1 MADNSS
7 SVPIWCDVGKNL
19 NAAYMIVSLGDDT
32 KERRFCDSH
41 SKKIVKIYSRH
52 LTTNRSEVGTS
63 TGVGTEGH
71 MNTMFYPGK

>member
-32 KERRFCDSH
+32 KERRTCDSH
-41 SKKIVKIYSRH
+41 SKKIIKIYSRH
-52 LTTNRSEVGTS
+52 LTINRHEVSTS
-63 TGVGTEGH
+63 AGVGREGDV
-71 MNTMFYPGK
+71 NTVFYPGK